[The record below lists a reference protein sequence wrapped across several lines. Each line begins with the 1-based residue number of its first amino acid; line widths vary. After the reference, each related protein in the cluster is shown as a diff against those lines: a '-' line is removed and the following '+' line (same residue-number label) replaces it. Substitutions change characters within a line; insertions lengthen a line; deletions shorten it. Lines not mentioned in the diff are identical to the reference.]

1 MANQKA
7 PSSGKVVIA
16 FLHQVREELRH
27 VTWPNK
33 DRVIKL
39 TLMVI
44 GISFAAGLYLG
55 GLDYLFTL
63 LMGVII

>member
-1 MANQKA
+1 
-7 PSSGKVVIA
+7 
-16 FLHQVREELRH
+16 VREELRH